1 MKGKLR
7 HFNDGLAVRALHKCG
22 FSADYDI
29 ISSQLV
35 YNHLTL
41 KGGMVE
47 DLYYWKNI
55 WKNLTVFVWKFMG
68 GGAIFVPKIINSMKK
83 IIFALISATIMLVCG
98 CGKDDS
104 GNEPV
109 ICPTD
114 TITWSSL
121 VKAYPFLDGFPVFDG
136 EVENWQYKELG
147 RDMKTVTFF
156 DYKCEESVAKTYYAK
171 FVPAGFTK
179 SDGSEIYRKTVGE
192 TIYVFTG
199 SYSGGNFALSFSV
212 DSK

>member
-1 MKGKLR
+1 MEI
-7 HFNDGLAVRALHKCG
+7 
-22 FSADYDI
+22 Y
-29 ISSQLV
+29 
-35 YNHLTL
+35 
-41 KGGMVE
+41 
-47 DLYYWKNI
+47 
-55 WKNLTVFVWKFMG
+55 G

-156 DYKCEESVAKTYYAK
+156 DYKCEESVATTYYAK
-171 FVPAGFTK
+171 FVPAGFSK
-179 SDGSEIYRKTVGE
+179 SEGSEIYRKTVGE